1 MSMITGKTKS
11 GFEFSISEGLTSDW
25 RYVKAYRNARS
36 ADEEKQV
43 DGICSMAE
51 VIFSDPAQEEAFY
64 KHIAQTYGGRV
75 PSKIVWEE
83 LDEIIGALRSADE
96 TKN

>member
-25 RYVKAYRNARS
+25 RYIKAYRDAKS
-36 ADEEKQV
+36 TDENRQI

-51 VIFSDPAQEEAFY
+51 VIFNDTAQEEAFY

-75 PSKIVWEE
+75 PSKVVWSE
-83 LDEIIGALRSADE
+83 LDEIIGILRESEE